1 MKKLISQCVH
11 PQSEVKEIFTRKLAL
26 RIYELFIAFFVFR
39 FGSQSYQNENN
50 LGDFLCNV
58 FRLQGKTGKTK
69 MKNNKKKHKLLRNI
83 LVFHNFCH
91 PKRKTK
97 NEMKSSKYTNWFSL
111 STVRAPL

>member
-58 FRLQGKTGKTK
+58 FRLQGRQERQGRQDRQE
-69 MKNNKKKHKLLRNI
+69 KK
-83 LVFHNFCH
+83 
-91 PKRKTK
+91 
-97 NEMKSSKYTNWFSL
+97 
-111 STVRAPL
+111 